1 MARHSKANTRAWWGK
16 RGAPVALPLLGV
28 ALVWAAVAGGVAGA
42 QRAQASVPVAPAPS
56 LGTVKACRAF
66 GGLPPAGAAAD
77 QVKVP
82 AGTFVMG
89 SDSDYP
95 EEAPA
100 RSVKVG
106 AFMIDRYDVT
116 NAQFARF
123 VAATGYRTLA
133 ERGLDPARY
142 PGVPAAMT
150 RPGSTV
156 FLPPK
161 DLLVGAMQWWHYLP
175 GADWRHP
182 DGPDS
187 SIEGLDNHPV
197 VQIAYEDAQAY
208 AKWLG
213 RDLPT
218 EAEYEY
224 AAHGGKHGVYPW
236 GDTFALRSKAMANT
250 WQGAFPFQN
259 TDKDGFVSTSPVGC
273 FPANGYGLY
282 DMVGNVW
289 QWVKDPW
296 QQTHAQQAAEPPPAP
311 AVDLEDA
318 LVARARGTQFGTIKG
333 GSFLCSPIYCKRYR
347 PSARHAQDLTMGTNH
362 IGFRTVSRLP
372 AS

>member
-1 MARHSKANTRAWWGK
+1 MSMHIRRSIVRY
-16 RGAPVALPLLGV
+16 GATVACV
-28 ALVWAAVAGGVAGA
+28 VMTQAALVGTVAGSTAP
-42 QRAQASVPVAPAPS
+42 QAVP
-56 LGTVKACRAF
+56 LGNVQACKAF
-66 GGLPPAGAAAD
+66 NGLPPASEASD
-77 QVKVP
+77 QVRVP
-82 AGTFVMG
+82 AGSFVMG
-89 SDSDYP
+89 SDGDYP

-100 RSVKVG
+100 HSVKVG
-106 AFMIDRYDVT
+106 SFMIDRYDVT
-116 NAQFARF
+116 NAEFARF

-133 ERGLDPARY
+133 ERGLDAKRY
-142 PGVPAAMT
+142 PSLPIEMT

-161 DLLVGAMQWWHYLP
+161 DLLVGAMQWWHFVP

-182 DGPDS
+182 TGPGS
-187 SIEGLDNHPV
+187 SIDGLGNHPV
-197 VQIAYEDAQAY
+197 VHIAYEDALAY
-208 AKWLG
+208 AKWRG

-224 AAHGGKHGVYPW
+224 AARGGTSTTYPW
-236 GDTFALRSKAMANT
+236 GDTFAIRSKMMANT

-259 TDKDGFVSTSPVGC
+259 TAKDGFVSTSPVGC

-296 QQTHAQQAAEPPPAP
+296 QQNHAQQASEPPPNP
-311 AVDLEDA
+311 NVDLEDA
-318 LVARARGTQFGTIKG
+318 LVAKARSTELGTIKG

-347 PSARHAQDLTMGTNH
+347 PSARHAQDVTMGTNH
-362 IGFRTVSRLP
+362 IGFRTVLRLP
-372 AS
+372 GS

>member
-1 MARHSKANTRAWWGK
+1 MNMHVRRSIARYVATALCVVLTQAALAAT
-16 RGAPVALPLLGV
+16 GAAQQ
-28 ALVWAAVAGGVAGA
+28 AV
-42 QRAQASVPVAPAPS
+42 P
-56 LGTVKACRAF
+56 LGTLTACKAYD
-66 GGLPPAGAAAD
+66 GLPPASEAGD
-77 QVKVP
+77 QVRVP
-82 AGTFVMG
+82 AGSFVMG
-89 SDSDYP
+89 SDGNYP

-100 RSVKVG
+100 RRVKVG
-106 AFMIDRYDVT
+106 SFMIDRHDVT
-116 NAQFARF
+116 NAEFARF

-133 ERGLDPARY
+133 ERGLDAKRY
-142 PGVPAAMT
+142 PSLPAAMT

-161 DLLVGAMQWWHYLP
+161 DLLVGAMQWWHFVP

-182 DGPDS
+182 TGPDS
-187 SIEGLDNHPV
+187 SIDGLGNHPV
-197 VQIAYEDAQAY
+197 VHIAYEDALAY
-208 AKWLG
+208 AKWRG

-224 AAHGGKHGVYPW
+224 AAHGGTSTTYPW
-236 GDTFALRSKAMANT
+236 GDTFAIRAKMMANT

-259 TDKDGFVSTSPVGC
+259 TAKDGFVSTSPVGC

-296 QQTHAQQAAEPPPAP
+296 QQSHAQQASEPPPNP
-311 AVDLEDA
+311 NVDLEDA
-318 LVARARGTQFGTIKG
+318 LVAKARGTDLGTIKG

-347 PSARHAQDLTMGTNH
+347 PSARHAQDVTMGTNH
-362 IGFRTVSRLP
+362 IGFRTVLRLP
-372 AS
+372 GS

>member
-1 MARHSKANTRAWWGK
+1 MARARFKAMALP
-16 RGAPVALPLLGV
+16 ALAVALAWTAMACGV
-28 ALVWAAVAGGVAGA
+28 GGASRV
-42 QRAQASVPVAPAPS
+42 QASVPAAAAAPL
-56 LGTVKACRAF
+56 LGTLKACKAF
-66 GGLPPAGAAAD
+66 GGLPLSGAAAD

-100 RSVKVG
+100 RAVKVG

-161 DLLVGAMQWWHYLP
+161 DLLVGAMQWWHYMP

-187 SIEGLDNHPV
+187 SIEGLENHPV
-197 VQIAYEDAQAY
+197 VQIAYEDALAY

-224 AAHGGKHGVYPW
+224 AAHGGKNAPYPW
-236 GDTFALRSKAMANT
+236 GDTFELRSKVMANT

-259 TDKDGFVSTSPVGC
+259 TDKDGFVATSPVGC

-296 QQTHAQQAAEPPPAP
+296 QQTHAQQAAERPPAP

-333 GSFLCSPIYCKRYR
+333 GSFLCSPVYCKRYR

-362 IGFRTVSRLP
+362 IGFRTVSRAP